1 MPRMGYGVAY
11 LRLCDLCGG
20 LFPGQGSQYVGMGAE
35 LAQSSRAARAVFAA
49 ADDLLHQPLSRLC
62 WEGPEAAL
70 NATHNTQP
78 ALYVCSLAA
87 LAALQEQAGSWQP
100 AFAAGHS
107 LGEITALTAAGAL
120 RFEDGLQL
128 VRERGR
134 LMQLAGERQ
143 PGGMAAVVGAA
154 AAVVHAICAQATAES
169 GQPVALANDNC
180 PGQVVMSGHVAA
192 LQRAQLVLVPRK
204 GADKADLADLRLD
217 LCRELLPPGGA
228 VVAPFDM
235 PVREGMQIEAGHVL
249 VRIDDRISKLRADG
263 LRAQIEGVRVERA
276 RLRAERR
283 LDKNQADA
291 QMRTRTSSVSMI
303 CCLRSVGTG
312 ITKPSIYMRPLL
324 IVRGWVAGLIGS
336 AGRFRL
342 RLRSGRGVGIHPE
355 RAEAVAVGILDPA

>member
-1 MPRMGYGVAY
+1 MNSLSRSSTAFM
-11 LRLCDLCGG
+11 
-20 LFPGQGSQYVGMGAE
+20 FPGQGSQYVGMGAE

-62 WEGPEAAL
+62 WEGPEAEL

-154 AAVVHAICAQATAES
+154 AAIVHAICAQATAES

-192 LQRAQLVLVPRK
+192 LQRAT
-204 GADKADLADLRLD
+204 
-217 LCRELLPPGGA
+217 ELLRAAGFKRVLPINISVAAHSPLMASVGTEYAA
-228 VVAPFDM
+228 VVAATPMQAPHM
-235 PVREGMQIEAGHVL
+235 PVIANTSAAAMRDAPAVRAELQAQLTAVVRWTESMQALLAAGVKNFVELGPRTVL
-249 VRIDDRISKLRADG
+249 CGLLKRIDSAAARYALGAPAD
-263 LRAQIEGVRVERA
+263 LSALQ
-276 RLRAERR
+276 
-283 LDKNQADA
+283 Q
-291 QMRTRTSSVSMI
+291 
-303 CCLRSVGTG
+303 
-312 ITKPSIYMRPLL
+312 LL
-324 IVRGWVAGLIGS
+324 A
-336 AGRFRL
+336 A
-342 RLRSGRGVGIHPE
+342 
-355 RAEAVAVGILDPA
+355 